1 MLITIET
8 GMEGWEMAGSL
19 RKTVPCTANASS
31 VVSNC
36 NNMRFI
42 HAGTEI
48 PVLSNVCSTHAKNAY
63 KQYHAQL
70 TPLRMIR
77 NFPLRKC
84 HRKRTKSR
92 NKFCGLLSKA
102 YFYFCLFF
110 FQHWFASAFSR
121 ADIHNWTRHNCRHH
135 YWYYLCPSRRCIIY
149 PNSQNARWVDNGDID
164 QQKGPSA
171 VKTATPRNVT
181 SI

>member
-1 MLITIET
+1 MPPVSFPIVIT
-8 GMEGWEMAGSL
+8 WGS
-19 RKTVPCTANASS
+19 S
-31 VVSNC
+31 
-36 NNMRFI
+36 MQ
-42 HAGTEI
+42 EI